1 MFPIANNNITSQD
14 EQGKILYH
22 IHYQL
27 PQQLQVSQQ
36 LYIPHQ
42 PLSYYYP
49 QGYEQNPVSRPFTA
63 NQSTNNQKFQI
74 MPNMTDKNSLSG
86 LKNIFPHLSQV
97 VTPGYNIGSMS
108 TIGIPNIISST
119 GSNSITQ
126 KPEIEFKNP
135 ASPVLQQQ
143 GNTQTQATILSKA
156 GGSIGDIKLKE
167 SNPDSKNSAG
177 QQWKVNPFLNQTII
191 SKFGGGNEDK
201 NQENKTDQKSYA
213 VKQHLSPNAYQ
224 DQNFVDK
231 IEGGTKYKLQE
242 NKSDENQGMNKIIL
256 ASGSFDL
263 EF

>member
-1 MFPIANNNITSQD
+1 
-14 EQGKILYH
+14 
-22 IHYQL
+22 
-27 PQQLQVSQQ
+27 
-36 LYIPHQ
+36 
-42 PLSYYYP
+42 
-49 QGYEQNPVSRPFTA
+49 
-63 NQSTNNQKFQI
+63 

-97 VTPGYNIGSMS
+97 VTAGYNIGSMS

-119 GSNSITQ
+119 GSNGITQ
-126 KPEIEFKNP
+126 KPEIEFKNL

-143 GNTQTQATILSKA
+143 QENTQTQVTILSKA
-156 GGSIGDIKLKE
+156 GGSIDDIKLKE

-213 VKQHLSPNAYQ
+213 VKPNAYQ

-242 NKSDENQGMNKIIL
+242 NKSDENQGMNKIIS